1 MTKVKSFFDQ
11 RKGKLTVPA
20 VLLLMCAVFAIMNP
34 RFLSVDN
41 ILSVLRQIS
50 MLCIMA
56 CGVTFVMI
64 SGGLDL
70 SVGSMCSIATVF
82 WALGMTDW
90 GLPQWAA
97 ILLTLMMGCLLGYV
111 NGAIVTF
118 TRMNPMI
125 ATLGTATVLEGAG
138 YIICHGGMPIYGL
151 PESAKTLGQGSIGP
165 LPIPIIVM
173 GVCLVANWFVLNRT
187 YLGRSFY
194 ACGSNEEAARLSGIN
209 SGRIKRLA
217 YIGAGFFTAVCGVIL
232 GSRVNSGQPAAGKE
246 FQMNCLTACIVGG
259 ISAGGGEGNT
269 LSVFIGALIVGV
281 IDNGFTIIRVN
292 EYWQQIARGL
302 ILIFA
307 VAMDAIQRQRGDKAK
322 RAIKRSA

>member
-1 MTKVKSFFDQ
+1 MTKVKQYFEQQKS
-11 RKGKLTVPA
+11 KLTVPF
-20 VLLLMCAVFAIMNP
+20 VLLLMCIVFAFINP
-34 RFLSVDN
+34 RFVSMDN

-70 SVGSMCSIATVF
+70 SVGSMCSIATVV
-82 WALGMTDW
+82 WALGITDW
-90 GLPQWAA
+90 GLPQG
-97 ILLTLMMGCLLGYV
+97 IVIPITVIFGCLMGYL
-111 NGAIVTF
+111 NGLLVTL
-118 TRMNPMI
+118 TKMNPMI

-151 PESAKTLGQGSIGP
+151 PESAKLLGQGSIGK
-165 LPIPIIVM
+165 LPIPIVLM
-173 GVCLVANWFVLNRT
+173 AVCLLANWFVLTRT
-187 YLGRSFY
+187 HLGRSFY
-194 ACGSNEEAARLSGIN
+194 ACGGNEEAARLSGIN
-209 SGRIKRLA
+209 SGRIKRIA
-217 YIGAGFFTAVCGVIL
+217 YVGSGFFTAVCGVIL
-232 GSRVNSGQPAAGKE
+232 GSRVCSGQPAAGKE

-259 ISAGGGEGNT
+259 ISAGGGEGST
-269 LSVFIGALIVGV
+269 LSVFVGALIIGI

-307 VAMDAIQRQRGDKAK
+307 VAVDAIQRTRGDKAK
-322 RAIKRSA
+322 RAIKRSK